1 MRTIEPN
8 PGIPKQHSTIGLL
21 TYAGPHIGQL
31 PPATSLPHSLQT
43 LPTPPPLIQSNPNPQ
58 PCLPSISQLLSNLT
72 SEGQILP
79 AAVEPAPTPPLS
91 LGHGLPSV
99 SKKVAARILAGEY
112 IDFAELP
119 PARGKV
125 KSLPA
130 PDGSVI
136 IVQAQ
141 DLLQQKRLIPDIAT
155 WIQCFAIY
163 VSIVCS
169 PSPERLNDMLG
180 YMCHIVRASH
190 RFKWP
195 SWVVYDQNFR
205 SEAADNGTKEWARI
219 DPSLY
224 AQCFMGQA
232 RSEEA
237 WCRSCHL
244 LDHNSDT
251 AH

>member
-1 MRTIEPN
+1 M
-8 PGIPKQHSTIGLL
+8 
-21 TYAGPHIGQL
+21 
-31 PPATSLPHSLQT
+31 
-43 LPTPPPLIQSNPNPQ
+43 PPPLIQSNPNPSPAFHQ
-58 PCLPSISQLLSNLT
+58 

-112 IDFAELP
+112 IDFAELL

-141 DLLQQKRLIPDIAT
+141 DLLQQKRLIPDTAM

-163 VSIVCS
+163 VSVVCS
-169 PSPERLNDMLG
+169 QSPEHLNNMLG

-190 RFKWP
+190 RFRP
-195 SWVVYDQNFR
+195 
-205 SEAADNGTKEWARI
+205 
-219 DPSLY
+219 
-224 AQCFMGQA
+224 
-232 RSEEA
+232 
-237 WCRSCHL
+237 L
-244 LDHNSDT
+244 LRRVIV
-251 AH
+251 APAP